1 MKWPGVPTGDPD
13 YDVIT
18 AESQGRIFKHQQML
32 VQVQRPGGT
41 HFITS
46 RDRTRTQRPERPPPV
61 AILLFLKASL
71 CAQMFL
77 EERRKEREGERS
89 PENLCFMR

>member
-41 HFITS
+41 PVTS

-71 CAQMFL
+71 CAQMSSG
-77 EERRKEREGERS
+77 RKKKGEGRGKKS
-89 PENLCFMR
+89 

>member
-1 MKWPGVPTGDPD
+1 MKGPGVPTGDPD

-41 HFITS
+41 HFITN
-46 RDRTRTQRPERPPPV
+46 RDWTRTQRPERPPPV

-71 CAQMFL
+71 CAQMSSG
-77 EERRKEREGERS
+77 RKKKGEGRGKKS
-89 PENLCFMR
+89 